1 MGLDKHVMT
10 YIHRDSMFQYSFQGC
25 IMFFKGYEEEKGR
38 KEILYARA
46 KQMSAQEELTF
57 LEQNPYLGSAS
68 IYSTSYNYLVTFP
81 FKKKTEV

>member
-1 MGLDKHVMT
+1 
-10 YIHRDSMFQYSFQGC
+10 
-25 IMFFKGYEEEKGR
+25 MFFKGYEEGKGR

-57 LEQNPYLGSAS
+57 LEQNPYLGSGS

-81 FKKKTEV
+81 FKKKNGGIVH